1 MAGVSHEMLKKRI
14 AIGIG
19 PVFTLTW
26 LSAAGWVAG
35 ADQPQLGERFS
46 RKSTSAETG
55 LPERV
60 DPETGLGIRWTA
72 ALGSSS
78 YAPAVVADG
87 RVYIGTNNDRP
98 RDPRHKG
105 DRGVLN
111 CLDEADGKLRWQFV
125 VPKIGGDQY
134 LDWPKV
140 GISSPVTV
148 EDGKVY
154 LLTNRAEVVCLDARG
169 MTNGND
175 GPFTGEAAHQTPAG
189 EETIPVAPTD
199 ADILWVTDLREV
211 AGIWPHDTAY
221 GNPLLHGD
229 FLYVNSNNGVDNTH
243 RVIRKPDAPSLVV
256 LDKKTGRLVAKDD
269 EKIGPRVFHQTYS
282 SPTLGKSDGRTLV
295 CFGGGDGVLYAFEA
309 LGKMPPDGRVE
320 TLKRAW
326 KFDPDP
332 EAPKT
337 DVHQFTG
344 NREVSPST
352 ILTPPVWVGDRIYL
366 TYGGDLWWGKRQAWL
381 KCLSANQSSDGT
393 ATAALWSYPLKQS
406 CSTAA
411 VAGDLTFVTDTG
423 GKTLNCVETA
433 TGKEIWQH
441 PLGAEV
447 WSSPLVADGKVYVGT
462 RRGKLFV
469 FAANREMK
477 LLCETK
483 LDSAISAA
491 ASAANGVVYVTTDKT
506 LYALGKGK

>member
-1 MAGVSHEMLKKRI
+1 MPTIPVLKSIR
-14 AIGIG
+14 
-19 PVFTLTW
+19 PVFTFVW
-26 LSAAGWVAG
+26 LLASAAAQA
-35 ADQPQLGERFS
+35 ADHPQLGERFS
-46 RKSTSAETG
+46 RNQVSAETG
-55 LPERV
+55 LPDQV
-60 DPETGLGIRWTA
+60 DPATGAGIKWTA
-72 ALGSSS
+72 ELGSSS
-78 YAPAVVADG
+78 YAPAVVAGG

-111 CLDEADGKLRWQFV
+111 CLDEKTGRLLWQLV

-148 EDGKVY
+148 EDGRVY
-154 LLTNRAEVVCLDARG
+154 LLTNRAEVVCLDASG
-169 MTNGND
+169 MANGND
-175 GPFTGEAAHQTPAG
+175 GPFTTEADHQTPSG
-189 EETIPVAPTD
+189 EELVPVAPTD

-229 FLYVNSNNGVDNTH
+229 FLYINSNNGVDNTH

-256 LDKKTGRLVAKDD
+256 LDKKTGRLVAKDA
-269 EKIGPRVFHQTYS
+269 ERIGPRVFHQTYS
-282 SPTLGKSDGRTLV
+282 SPSLAMVDGRPQV
-295 CFGGGDGVLYAFEA
+295 CFGGGDGVLYAFDA
-309 LGKMPPDGRVE
+309 LEKMPPEGRVE
-320 TLKRAW
+320 TLVRAW

-332 EAPKT
+332 ETPKA
-337 DVHQFTG
+337 DVHQFSG

-352 ILTPPVWVGDRIYL
+352 ILTPPVIVGDRIYL
-366 TYGGDLWWGKRQAWL
+366 THGGDLWWGKQQACL
-381 KCLSANQSSDGT
+381 KCLSAKQPSDGA
-393 ATAALWSYPLKQS
+393 ATLALWSYPLKQS

-411 VAGDLTFVTDTG
+411 VAGDLTFVADTG
-423 GKTLNCVETA
+423 AKTVNCVETA
-433 TGKEIWQH
+433 TGKEIWQY

-447 WSSPLVADGKVYVGT
+447 WSSPLVADGKVYLGT

-469 FAANREMK
+469 FAANRDGK
-477 LLCETK
+477 LLCEAK

-491 ASAANGVVYVTTDKT
+491 ASAANGVVYITTDKT
-506 LYALGKGK
+506 LYALSKPR